1 MAVTITIAN
10 EKGGV
15 GKTTTA
21 VNLAAGL
28 AMRLADREGS
38 ASRVLLV
45 DMDPQG
51 HALLAVAPD
60 HQKNVPTSRLASLLV
75 ETPPPSVQRMIQRS
89 EHLANLSY
97 LPSDRNSMIHA
108 SHELPTL
115 MANETRLARALA
127 PIQDEFAYII
137 IDTPPNTGD
146 LLVNALVSADYVLI
160 PVETSYLGVSG
171 LIELERT
178 IDQVR
183 MHFKPQI
190 QIFGYLP
197 TLVEEQRIEVQEI
210 LSEMTRRYGKRLLK
224 PIHKSS
230 DLAYAH
236 SSHMDVFT
244 YRPPRQRTTTQIAS
258 SSRPT
263 QEYADLVN
271 NVLLNTQPSTG
282 RKPA

>member
-1 MAVTITIAN
+1 
-10 EKGGV
+10 
-15 GKTTTA
+15 
-21 VNLAAGL
+21 
-28 AMRLADREGS
+28 
-38 ASRVLLV
+38 
-45 DMDPQG
+45 MDPQG
-51 HALLAVAPD
+51 HALLAVSPD
-60 HQKNVPTSRLASLLV
+60 HIRSSSSGSLASLLT
-75 ETPPPSVQRMIQRS
+75 ETPPPSVQRMILRS
-89 EHLANLSY
+89 EHHPNLSY

-108 SHELPTL
+108 AHELPTL
-115 MANETRLARALA
+115 MANETRLSRALA

-183 MHFKPQI
+183 MHFKPRI
-190 QIFGYLP
+190 KIFGYLP
-197 TLVEEQRIEVQEI
+197 TLVEEQRVEVQEI
-210 LSEMTRRYGKRLLK
+210 LHEMNKRYGDELLK

-244 YRPPRQRTTTQIAS
+244 YRPPRQRTSELIAS

-263 QEYADLVN
+263 QEYAELVN
-271 NVLLNTQPSTG
+271 SVLIKPSRANTASRPNG
-282 RKPA
+282 RKPMPSRKTLQCF

>member
-28 AMRLADREGS
+28 ALRLIHQEGS

-51 HALLAVAPD
+51 HALLAVSPD
-60 HQKNVPTSRLASLLV
+60 HIRSSSSGSLASLLT
-75 ETPPPSVQRMIQRS
+75 ETPPPSVQRMILRS
-89 EHLANLSY
+89 EHHPNLSY

-108 SHELPTL
+108 AHELPTL

-183 MHFKPQI
+183 MHFKPRI
-190 QIFGYLP
+190 KIFGYLP
-197 TLVEEQRIEVQEI
+197 TLVEEQRVEVQEI
-210 LSEMTRRYGKRLLK
+210 LQEMNKRYGDELLK

-244 YRPPRQRTTTQIAS
+244 YRPPRQRTSEQIAS

-263 QEYADLVN
+263 QEYAELVN
-271 NVLLNTQPSTG
+271 SVLIKTQPG
-282 RKPA
+282 KHGKPA

>member
-28 AMRLADREGS
+28 ALRLIHQEGS

-51 HALLAVAPD
+51 HALLAVSPD
-60 HQKNVPTSRLASLLV
+60 HIRSSSSGSLASLLT
-75 ETPPPSVQRMIQRS
+75 ETPPPAVQRMILRS
-89 EHLANLSY
+89 EHHPNLSY

-108 SHELPTL
+108 AHELPTL

-183 MHFKPQI
+183 MHFKPRI
-190 QIFGYLP
+190 KIFGYLP
-197 TLVEEQRIEVQEI
+197 TLVEEQRVEVQEI
-210 LSEMTRRYGKRLLK
+210 LQEMNKRYGDELLK

-244 YRPPRQRTTTQIAS
+244 YRPPRQRTSELIAS
-258 SSRPT
+258 SSRHT
-263 QEYADLVN
+263 QEYAELVN
-271 NVLLNTQPSTG
+271 SVLIKTQPG
-282 RKPA
+282 KHGKPA